1 MIELSHEELVRRV
14 KHIRL
19 VLSDNDGV
27 LTDNGV
33 YYSERGEVMK
43 RYSIRDGMGVE
54 RLEAAGIATGVMTGE
69 ISANLRARSEKLKIR
84 YLYLGVK
91 DKRARLHDVLSEN
104 RLELHEVAYIGD
116 DINDVSIMEEI
127 ARKGITACPGDA
139 MDFVRPLVH
148 YICKAEGGRGAFREF
163 AEWILRMRN
172 S

>member
-14 KHIRL
+14 QHIRL

-84 YLYLGVK
+84 HLYLGVK
-91 DKRARLHDVLSEN
+91 DKRSRLQDVLSEN
-104 RLELHEVAYIGD
+104 SLELQEIAYIGD

-127 ARKGITACPGDA
+127 FRKGITACPGDA
-139 MDFVRPLVH
+139 MEFVRPLAH
-148 YICKAEGGRGAFREF
+148 YICQADGGRGAFREF
-163 AEWILRMRN
+163 AEWMLRMR
-172 S
+172 SS